1 MTVRELDKAKW
12 RLARKERKES
22 RIKSVLARTPYT
34 PDSALYL
41 TTKKEMMALSDDAV
55 YLISLAR

>member
-1 MTVRELDKAKW
+1 MDKLEWK
-12 RLARKERKES
+12 RRRYRQTMKES
-22 RIKSVLARTPYT
+22 RIKSVLARAPYT
-34 PDSALYL
+34 SDSALYL

>member
-12 RLARKERKES
+12 RQTRKERKEN

-34 PDSALYL
+34 LDSALYL